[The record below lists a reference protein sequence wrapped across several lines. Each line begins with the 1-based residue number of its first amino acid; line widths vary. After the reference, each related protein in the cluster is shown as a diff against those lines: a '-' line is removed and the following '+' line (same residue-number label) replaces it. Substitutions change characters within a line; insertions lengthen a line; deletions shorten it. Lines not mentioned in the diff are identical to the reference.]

1 MSFHFFGPRLSKPV
15 ASSQRANRV
24 TNTYDA
30 IQIWEKVQ
38 GDYLQ
43 GAIVLVANG
52 EKGRGALSGKILGR
66 AGYAGGT
73 DTNRYFTQLEDE
85 AGNVNTA
92 ISTTGVLNLSTKTA
106 EHSILSQYITCRIIG
121 SSFGLSD
128 LFYPENVPGAISGE
142 RYPFRGGRG

>member
-1 MSFHFFGPRLSKPV
+1 MPLYFFGPRLSRARV
-15 ASSQRANRV
+15 SSSRANRV
-24 TNTYDA
+24 VSTLDA

-52 EKGRGALSGKILGR
+52 PKGKGSLSRRIKGR

-73 DTNRYFTQLEDE
+73 NTNRYFAQVNDE
-85 AGNVNTA
+85 SGNNHTC
-92 ISTTGVLNLSTKTA
+92 ISTTGVLDLPAAVVALPTLA
-106 EHSILSQYITCRIIG
+106 AYISCRIIG

-128 LFYPENVPGAISGE
+128 TFYPQSGE
-142 RYPFRGGRG
+142 SLGQQVPFRGGRG

>member
-1 MSFHFFGPRLSKPV
+1 MPFHFFGPRLSKPV
-15 ASSQRANRV
+15 ASSQRANRL

-30 IQIWEKVQ
+30 IQIWEKVK

-73 DTNRYFTQLEDE
+73 NSNRYFAQVNDE
-85 AGNVNTA
+85 NGNNHTC
-92 ISTTGVLNLSTKTA
+92 ISTTGVLDLPAAVVALPTLSA
-106 EHSILSQYITCRIIG
+106 YISCRIVG
-121 SSFGLSD
+121 SSFGLQD
-128 LFYPENVPGAISGE
+128 TFYPESGE
-142 RYPFRGGRG
+142 PLGQQVPFRGGRG